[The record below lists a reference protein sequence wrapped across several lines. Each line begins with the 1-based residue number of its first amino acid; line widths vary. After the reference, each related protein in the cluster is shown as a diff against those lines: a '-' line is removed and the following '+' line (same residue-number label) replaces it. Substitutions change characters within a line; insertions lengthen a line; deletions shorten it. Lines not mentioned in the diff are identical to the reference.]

1 MTTVFI
7 ISAPSGSGKSTLVSE
22 LMRLVSRLRFSVSY
36 TTRYPRGNERDGE
49 DYFFISREEFEERI
63 ARGEFLEHA
72 EVFGNY
78 YGTHIS
84 ELDRAAAE
92 GFDLVLDI
100 DVQGAR
106 QLKER
111 IPAGVSIFILAPSR
125 QVLEERLRARSQDSE
140 AVILRRLHD
149 AAGEIRNYSLY
160 DYVLVNREVASSVET
175 LVAIVKAARSRRD
188 RMENEI
194 RPILETFLKT
204 SARREANSG
213 RVEWNIKMAES
224 NLKQIAQNVIPDDP
238 EASAYRFI
246 IVAAKRARQLQGG
259 ARSMLP
265 TTSKKPTVA
274 AMEEVRRGLV
284 PYEDIAIEKM
294 LPAIATE

>member
-22 LMRLVSRLRFSVSY
+22 LMRLVPRLRFSVSY
-36 TTRYPRGNERDGE
+36 TTRYPRGDERDGV
-49 DYFFISREEFEERI
+49 DYFFISRADFEERV

-84 ELDRAAAE
+84 ELNRAAGE
-92 GFDLVLDI
+92 GYDLVLDI

-125 QVLEERLRARSQDSE
+125 QILEERLRARSQDSE

-160 DYVLVNREVASSVET
+160 DYVLVNREVAASVET
-175 LVAIVKAARSRRD
+175 LVAIVMATRSRRD
-188 RMENEI
+188 RMEDEI
-194 RPILETFLKT
+194 RPILETF
-204 SARREANSG
+204 S
-213 RVEWNIKMAES
+213 
-224 NLKQIAQNVIPDDP
+224 
-238 EASAYRFI
+238 
-246 IVAAKRARQLQGG
+246 
-259 ARSMLP
+259 
-265 TTSKKPTVA
+265 
-274 AMEEVRRGLV
+274 
-284 PYEDIAIEKM
+284 
-294 LPAIATE
+294 

>member
-22 LMRLVSRLRFSVSY
+22 LMRLVPRLRFSVSY
-36 TTRYPRGNERDGE
+36 TTRYPRGDERDGK
-49 DYFFISREEFEERI
+49 DYFFISRADFEERV

-84 ELDRAAAE
+84 ELERAADE
-92 GFDLVLDI
+92 GYDLVLDI

-125 QVLEERLRARSQDSE
+125 QILEERLRARSQDSE

-160 DYVLVNREVASSVET
+160 DYVLVNREVAASVET
-175 LVAIVKAARSRRD
+175 LVAIVKATRSRRD
-188 RMENEI
+188 RMEDEI
-194 RPILETFLKT
+194 RPILETF
-204 SARREANSG
+204 S
-213 RVEWNIKMAES
+213 
-224 NLKQIAQNVIPDDP
+224 
-238 EASAYRFI
+238 
-246 IVAAKRARQLQGG
+246 
-259 ARSMLP
+259 
-265 TTSKKPTVA
+265 
-274 AMEEVRRGLV
+274 
-284 PYEDIAIEKM
+284 
-294 LPAIATE
+294 